1 MDLTSYI
8 TTLLS
13 DNDTVIIPGFGAF
26 ISVYKPAVIKE
37 NEIIPPGKELRFFPE
52 IKNNDNLLAMQ
63 IARSKKISYDDAFK
77 RIERATAKIILQ
89 LDKGEKV
96 VFGDLGEFSYD
107 ENGIIQFTH
116 FQAENPIT
124 QVGYETVSLEDVI
137 ETPEEIVSNE
147 ETAVEEKT
155 TEEIPEA
162 ESVETNQIENEIPLD
177 VSSQPEPIDLQK
189 FKKADYEENHEVLI
203 EPKKKKNFVWVWI
216 LLVVIIIGAALFF
229 FLTDKKQSPQN
240 NNQLSQE
247 VKKEQV
253 LPEPA
258 KTDSIRPADSTAISQ
273 PPSTIP
279 ATRFHLVGGSFKN
292 EENAQKFISQLK
304 NKGIEGKLLGQK
316 GKTYIVGIASF
327 NTEEEAFRELNK
339 RIHENPEWKL
349 WVYEK

>member
-8 TTLLS
+8 TALLS

-37 NEIIPPGKELRFFPE
+37 NEIIPPGKELKFFPQ

-63 IARSKKISYDDAFK
+63 IARAKKISYDDAFK

-116 FQAENPIT
+116 YQTENPIT
-124 QVGYETVSLEDVI
+124 QVGYEPVSLEDVV

-189 FKKADYEENHEVLI
+189 FKKADYEENHEVVT

-279 ATRFHLVGGSFKN
+279 AARFHLVGGGFKN
-292 EENAQKFISQLK
+292 EENAVKFIEQLK
-304 NKGIEGKLLGQK
+304 SKGIEGKLLGQK
-316 GKTYIVGIASF
+316 GKVFLVGIASF
-327 NTEEEAFRELNK
+327 NSESEAYNELN
-339 RIHENPEWKL
+339 RRMRENPEWKL